1 MDNGH
6 GGEAILSDGEC
17 MCTVSSIAYGFSVK
31 KLLAFAYLKPQY
43 AAQGTRLGVLVMDQ
57 SRAVTVQTEA
67 AYEPGDLRPRPEESD
82 MSEPTL
88 SVTPILPQHDHC
100 AITEAALPD
109 PDLTDC
115 GFAQTVKP

>member
-1 MDNGH
+1 MHVH
-6 GGEAILSDGEC
+6 GELYRLWFFGQK
-17 MCTVSSIAYGFSVK
+17 M
-31 KLLAFAYLKPQY
+31 LAFGYLKPQY
-43 AAQGTRLGVLVMDQ
+43 PAQGTRLGVLVMDQ

-82 MSEPTL
+82 MADRTL
-88 SVTPILPQHDHC
+88 RGTPILPQQDHC